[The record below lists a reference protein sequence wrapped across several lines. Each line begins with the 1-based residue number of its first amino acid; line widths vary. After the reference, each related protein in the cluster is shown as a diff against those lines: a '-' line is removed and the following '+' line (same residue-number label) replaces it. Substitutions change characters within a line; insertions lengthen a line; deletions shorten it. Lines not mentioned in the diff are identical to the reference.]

1 MFINIRLLLDS
12 AVFHRELFRVGRKV
26 RFHVLR
32 YGFAAFLV
40 FQMLVML
47 PTFHLPIGQVHS
59 IGQIITDGPSQLDIR
74 RAELLAW
81 TASWGRY
88 ALLLL
93 QELFWW
99 IILITPAITA
109 GALGHEKE
117 RGTFL
122 ALFGTQLTSAEIVIG
137 KMPGRLSFVL
147 WPALTALPF
156 LVFATVLGGI
166 SPVGVFLALALLI
179 VVLLAVG
186 SASMITA
193 VWTRRTSD
201 AILACYA
208 ALVIFTIGTVVVFPN
223 SPLTDWFDPGSR
235 LEQIVTGTGRWLRA
249 LLLPGLILVCVAAAC
264 LALAIWRLRPACIG
278 QQEQRAK
285 RWLWAYRRPIG
296 SDPVAW
302 RERHAIGLAPVPWL
316 RMIPSWMGWLGVFC
330 FSAIIAYDA
339 ANYATSNGLNSSLQD
354 ANLIGAFQSLQRAAA
369 GRVDGHVHAMG
380 VILLVGGS
388 IIIAVRCSNSIS
400 EEKRRKTWEDLIIT
414 PLTRK
419 QIMDGKR
426 RGILHAAGPP
436 LFAYVLPM
444 FGLASLTGASGITTA
459 AIWLVMAGLAMIAA
473 AYIGISWADSNEGLS
488 WEVAARLHDMI
499 FSNAMTYASR
509 YVPINE
515 EWALAKRHDALPVH
529 SDPGGFLLLRA
540 DGQVLEVARGQESL
554 AKPANSY
561 RWLVARVSAARRYPE
576 LRVLLPRRP
585 KHAENCPQCGGSGL
599 DQNPE
604 SPGKALCRSCTGLGW
619 IYVAPPPAT
628 VNGVASGSPAS

>member
-1 MFINIRLLLDS
+1 
-12 AVFHRELFRVGRKV
+12 
-26 RFHVLR
+26 
-32 YGFAAFLV
+32 
-40 FQMLVML
+40 
-47 PTFHLPIGQVHS
+47 
-59 IGQIITDGPSQLDIR
+59 
-74 RAELLAW
+74 
-81 TASWGRY
+81 
-88 ALLLL
+88 
-93 QELFWW
+93 
-99 IILITPAITA
+99 
-109 GALGHEKE
+109 
-117 RGTFL
+117 
-122 ALFGTQLTSAEIVIG
+122 VIG
-137 KMPGRLSFVL
+137 KMLGRLSFVL

-156 LVFATVLGGI
+156 LVFATVLGEI
-166 SPVGVFLALALLI
+166 SPVGVILALALLI
-179 VVLLAVG
+179 VVMLAVG
-186 SASMITA
+186 AASMLTA

-235 LEQIVTGTGRWLRA
+235 LEQIVTGSGHWLRA
-249 LLLPGLILVCVAAAC
+249 LLLPALLLGTVATTC
-264 LALAIWRLRPACIG
+264 LTLAIWRLRPACIG

-296 SDPVAW
+296 NDPVAW
-302 RERHAIGLAPVPWL
+302 REQHAIGLAPVPWL

-330 FSAIIAYDA
+330 FSAIVSYDS
-339 ANYATSNGLNSSLQD
+339 ANFATSGDLNSRLEKWD
-354 ANLIGAFQSLQRAAA
+354 VIGAVHSLQRATAD
-369 GRVDGHVHAMG
+369 RVDPHIHALG

-459 AIWLVMAGLAMIAA
+459 AVWLLIAGLAMIAA
-473 AYIGISWADSNEGLS
+473 AYIGISWADGNEGLS
-488 WEVAARLHDMI
+488 WEVAARLHEMI
-499 FSNAMTYASR
+499 FSSTMTYASR
-509 YVPINE
+509 YIPINE

-529 SDPGGFLLLRA
+529 SDAGGILLLRS
-540 DGQVLEVARGQESL
+540 DGQVLEVARGQETL

-585 KHAENCPQCGGSGL
+585 KHAENCPTCGGWGL
-599 DQNPE
+599 DQYSE

-628 VNGVASGSPAS
+628 VNGVATGSPGS

>member
-1 MFINIRLLLDS
+1 MFLNFSSLLNSPMLR
-12 AVFHRELFRVGRKV
+12 REMFRMGRTT

-32 YGFAAFLV
+32 YGFAAFLI
-40 FQMLVML
+40 FQTLVIL
-47 PTFHLPIGQVHS
+47 PASHLPSGQLHLV
-59 IGQIITDGPSQLDIR
+59 GQIITDGPSPLDIR

-81 TASWGRY
+81 TAFWSRY

-99 IILITPAITA
+99 IILITPAATA

-117 RGTFL
+117 GGTLL
-122 ALFGTQLTSAEIVIG
+122 ALFGTQLSSAEIVIG
-137 KMPGRLSFVL
+137 KMLGRLSIVV

-166 SPVGVFLALALLI
+166 SPVGVFLALSLLI
-179 VVLLAVG
+179 VVVLAVG
-186 SASMITA
+186 AASMVTA

-235 LEQIVTGTGRWLRA
+235 LEQIVTGSGRWLRA
-249 LLLPGLILVCVAAAC
+249 LLLPGLVLGWVATAC

-296 SDPVAW
+296 NDPVAW

-330 FSAIIAYDA
+330 FSAIVAYDA
-339 ANYATSNGLNSSLQD
+339 ANYATSNGLNSNLRD
-354 ANLIGAFQSLQRAAA
+354 ANLIGAFHSLRHAAA

-400 EEKRRKTWEDLIIT
+400 EEKRRKTWEDLILT

-419 QIMDGKR
+419 QIMGGKR
-426 RGILHAAGPP
+426 RGILQAAGPP
-436 LFAYVLPM
+436 LFAFVLPM
-444 FGLASLTGASGITTA
+444 FGLASLTGASGISSA
-459 AIWLVMAGLAMIAA
+459 AIWLLIAGLAMIAA
-473 AYIGISWADSNEGLS
+473 AYIGISWADGNEGLS
-488 WEVAARLHDMI
+488 WEVAARLHEMI
-499 FSNAMTYASR
+499 FANTVNFKPR
-509 YVPINE
+509 RIQPHE
-515 EWALAKRHDALPVH
+515 EWSLAKRHDALPVH
-529 SDPGGFLLLRA
+529 SDASGILMLRA
-540 DGQVLEVARGQESL
+540 DGQVLEVCWGQETL

-585 KHAENCPQCGGSGL
+585 KHADNCSECGGSGL

-604 SPGKALCRSCTGLGW
+604 APGKALCRSCTGLGW
-619 IYVAPPPAT
+619 IYVAPPPAI
-628 VNGVASGSPAS
+628 VNSVASGTPGT